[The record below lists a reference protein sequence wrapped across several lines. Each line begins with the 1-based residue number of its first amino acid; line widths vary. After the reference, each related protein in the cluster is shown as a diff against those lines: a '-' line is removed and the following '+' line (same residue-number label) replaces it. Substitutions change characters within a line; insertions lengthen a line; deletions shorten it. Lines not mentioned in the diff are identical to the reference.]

1 MPANVTT
8 TSSEGF
14 ASSSTIR
21 DFTVEI
27 DPRGEAA
34 PDTIESLLAAYAA
47 CYVPALRVTADRRE
61 LGALGHVTIEA
72 TGDLDDSGKL
82 EAVTFEIELEAD
94 LDGDERQI
102 LVEGADSLC
111 KVHAAL
117 REPLRAAKV
126 VNGHPTP

>member
-8 TSSEGF
+8 TSNEGF

-21 DFTVEI
+21 DFHVEI

-61 LGALGHVTIEA
+61 LGELGAVTIEVV
-72 TGDLDDSGKL
+72 GDLDDNGKL
-82 EAVTFEIELEAD
+82 DGVTFDVDLEAD
-94 LDGDERQI
+94 LGADERETLI
-102 LVEGADSLC
+102 EGANALC

-117 REPLRAAKV
+117 RESLRASVA
-126 VNGHPTP
+126 VNGHPVH